1 MSGGSNAFAAL
12 IRPEKITGTESGFPI
27 FKESFLSFVETIDE
41 VLGSIL
47 LEANAATVAP
57 PAATELEQAKAQR
70 YLAALLFSFCDGD
83 AKIWVANSPH
93 YHSRNGAALWY
104 ELVREHE
111 PKAAARRYALYQKV
125 LTPPFNSSQ
134 SDVAWKAAFAGWEKS
149 VRTLEDI
156 IGRPIDEVLKICI
169 VLIHVPEGFKT
180 HLQMQ
185 SEQWNDQFSS
195 FREKLMA
202 LLSQRRTFEAMDVD
216 AEGGAAVNQL
226 KFSGKCHRCG
236 KTGHKASDCRMPD
249 TRASGS
255 NGASSS
261 GGGGSSGTYPVPFP
275 SHSAPWKKNKGGKG
289 KGKESSKGKGK
300 GKGKDKGKGKSKGKK
315 RVRAVED
322 ETENEGEDAY
332 DWEEDEQAY
341 EEEELEEASIQ
352 RVQATDMDVWE
363 F

>member
-1 MSGGSNAFAAL
+1 
-12 IRPEKITGTESGFPI
+12 
-27 FKESFLSFVETIDE
+27 
-41 VLGSIL
+41 
-47 LEANAATVAP
+47 
-57 PAATELEQAKAQR
+57 
-70 YLAALLFSFCDGD
+70 
-83 AKIWVANSPH
+83 
-93 YHSRNGAALWY
+93 
-104 ELVREHE
+104 
-111 PKAAARRYALYQKV
+111 
-125 LTPPFNSSQ
+125 
-134 SDVAWKAAFAGWEKS
+134 

-202 LLSQRRTFEAMDVD
+202 LLSQRRTFDAMDVD

-249 TRASGS
+249 IRAAGS

-261 GGGGSSGTYPVPFP
+261 SGGGGFSGTYPVPFP
-275 SHSAPWKKNKGGKG
+275 SHSAPWKPKTKGKG
-289 KGKESSKGKGK
+289 KGKDGSKGKGK

-322 ETENEGEDAY
+322 ETDNEGEDAY
-332 DWEEDEQAY
+332 DWEEEEQIY
-341 EEEELEEASIQ
+341 EEEEAEEAIIQ
-352 RVQATDMDVWE
+352 RVQATDGDVWE